1 MPRLGLSLTSKQ
13 MGGAGVEV
21 YTDTMREY
29 GYPNTFTERQWFCS
43 GSAGNVTYG
52 GSAGGL
58 EIGTG
63 SVGRHALVHFDCL
76 KDTNAAFD
84 MGFAYGAGG
93 QVVYAGIYGHGLY
106 QKTDVGAGGGS
117 GGYPPIFSND
127 TSLRDINGWNRYR
140 PVDTS
145 IRKITISNSSV
156 ADANG
161 VYYRASG
168 GTDPFTKVSSGTI
181 ATIFWDGSA
190 WYLFVD
196 GLGNV
201 ARNTNVNIDSAS
213 WLPWT
218 GNATGITAVNK
229 NDMYRY
235 IPNGKSLS
243 VSFNLECK
251 NASVLQTDLNGLRVG
266 LLASDGF
273 YINTD
278 NHLISN
284 SSFQNYTGYMASYGT
299 RHRLY
304 KRKTNDSNLIWT
316 TTAYDQKTS
325 STIAITTPNPVFS
338 INLKV
343 TNNNNIPTFQSSIN
357 GFEGNGSIGTGIKT
371 ASFTEPASCPMSFDT
386 LVVASTS
393 GVMDSFKVTNV
404 TARIV

>member
-1 MPRLGLSLTSKQ
+1 
-13 MGGAGVEV
+13 MGGLQV
-21 YTDTMREY
+21 
-29 GYPNTFTERQWFCS
+29 S
-43 GSAGNVTYG
+43 
-52 GSAGGL
+52 
-58 EIGTG
+58 TG
-63 SVGRHALVHFDCL
+63 AVGRHALVYFDCL
-76 KDTNAAFD
+76 KDTNAGFD

-106 QKTDVGAGGGS
+106 QKTGGGAGGGS

-127 TSLRDINGWNRYR
+127 TDLQDVNGWTRYR

-168 GTDPFTKVSSGTI
+168 GTVPFTKVSSGTL
-181 ATIFWDGSA
+181 ATMFYVDGDG
-190 WYLFVD
+190 WYLYVG

-201 ARNTNVNIDSAS
+201 AKNTTGNIDPAS

-229 NDMYRY
+229 NDMYRA

-243 VSFNLECK
+243 VSFTLGCT
-251 NASVLQTDLNGLRVG
+251 NASLLQTDLNGLRVG
-266 LLASDGF
+266 LFASDGS

-278 NHLISN
+278 NHSIAYPD
-284 SSFQNYTGYMASYGT
+284 SFKNYTGYMASYGT

-304 KRKTNDSNLIWT
+304 KRKTNDLNLIWT
-316 TTAYDQKTS
+316 TSAYDQKLS
-325 STIAITTPNPVFS
+325 NTIAIGTANPVFS

-343 TNNNNIPTFQSSIN
+343 TNNNNIPTFQSNIN
-357 GFEGNGSIGTGIKT
+357 SFEGNGSLVGGV
-371 ASFTEPASCPMSFDT
+371 ASSSFTEPASCPMVFDT

-404 TARIV
+404 TAKIV